1 MKSKGVATIFAAAL
15 LTLCSGCSIHFSP
28 GGNMTFNDSFH
39 YSAYANAER
48 YSAGDFTYSAAE
60 ISEVRVHWVAGQI
73 HLTEKE
79 DAELSVY
86 ESAEGLSEDAQLHY
100 TIQDNVLTIHYC
112 ASDYRGKIKGESK
125 QLSLEIPA
133 GVTLTISSV
142 SAPILAE
149 TLTSSSLDMETVSGG
164 VSIHQ
169 LTGDNADFS
178 TVSGNIDIDAAD
190 VKKLSLAAVSGEFNV
205 EKLTVDQLKA
215 ETVSGDMEFEFLACR
230 EAALET
236 VSGETNLTL
245 PAEGGTV
252 RFDTISGELMTERL
266 YQRQDHFYGF
276 GPADCKISVSSTS
289 GDLAIE

>member
-1 MKSKGVATIFAAAL
+1 
-15 LTLCSGCSIHFSP
+15 
-28 GGNMTFNDSFH
+28 
-39 YSAYANAER
+39 
-48 YSAGDFTYSAAE
+48 
-60 ISEVRVHWVAGQI
+60 
-73 HLTEKE
+73 
-79 DAELSVY
+79 
-86 ESAEGLSEDAQLHY
+86 
-100 TIQDNVLTIHYC
+100 
-112 ASDYRGKIKGESK
+112 
-125 QLSLEIPA
+125 
-133 GVTLTISSV
+133 
-142 SAPILAE
+142 
-149 TLTSSSLDMETVSGG
+149 METVSGG

-178 TVSGNIDIDAAD
+178 TVSGTIDMDAAD
-190 VKKLSLAAVSGEFNV
+190 VKKLSLTAVSGEFDV

-236 VSGETNLTL
+236 VSGETNLIL